1 MIKRIVT
8 AVVGVFVL
16 IVILALPE
24 VVFHIAACL
33 VTAGILYEILRAMRA
48 SALLGCIS
56 VISAVLAIYGIM
68 ASYLAPCLILSV
80 MAYLIAAIMIHGK
93 RDIKDVLSIGFMTW
107 FVALFMSVIML
118 LYHKYGLYG
127 ILPVFICAWGT
138 DTCAYFAGCFLGKH
152 KLIERVSPKK
162 TIEGAIGGAVGS
174 TLLCLLYAWILT
186 FIEPVA
192 ISGVRFYVL
201 FAVMG
206 LISSVLAQLGD
217 LAASALKRDC
227 GIKDFGTIFPGHGG
241 ILDRF
246 DSVIFIAPFVYFI
259 VYVLSL
265 TH

>member
-1 MIKRIVT
+1 MAVCEGVFADMIKRIVT

-24 VVFHIAACL
+24 AVFHIAACL

-56 VISAVLAIYGIM
+56 VISAVLAIF
-68 ASYLAPCLILSV
+68 
-80 MAYLIAAIMIHGK
+80 
-93 RDIKDVLSIGFMTW
+93 GFMTW

-127 ILPVFICAWGT
+127 ILPVFVCAWGT

-174 TLLCLLYAWILT
+174 TLLCLLYAWILML
-186 FIEPVA
+186 IEPVA
-192 ISGVRFYVL
+192 ISGVRFYLL

-227 GIKDFGTIFPGHGG
+227 GIKDFGTVFPGHGG